1 MTERGDEG
9 VATPGEAFAILG
21 NETRV
26 NILQELAAA
35 GEPLSFTELRNR
47 VGIRQ
52 GAQFNYHLTKLV
64 GHFVAKT
71 ADGYHLRAAGRRVV
85 EAVLAGAVEQGP
97 RLEPSTVDYACH
109 FCGASVEVSYED
121 GTFVLHCPGCLESE
135 AIEDLGG
142 DADDA
147 RGNLARIPFPPAGM
161 AGRSPEEGLRAAAT
175 WVHLKA
181 VALSSGVCPGCSAA
195 VSYTIQACTEH
206 EPGTDGVCDRC
217 EHVHAVKLDYTC
229 PNCHAEFHHPLV
241 MALLSTPEVLAFVG
255 SHGLNVTSRGL
266 DWGWVYEEDVL
277 STDPFEGR
285 FTLTIDGD
293 TLTVTVDEHL
303 DVVDAST

>member
-1 MTERGDEG
+1 MTERGEEG
-9 VATPGEAFAILG
+9 LATPGEAFGILG

-64 GHFVAKT
+64 GHFVQKT
-71 ADGYHLRAAGRRVV
+71 ADGYALRQAGRRVV

-97 RLEPSTVDYACH
+97 HLEPTTVDYPCH
-109 FCGASVEVSYED
+109 FCGTSVEVSYED
-121 GTFVLHCPGCLESE
+121 GTFVLHCPGCLENE
-135 AIEDLGG
+135 AIEDRGA
-142 DADDA
+142 DADTA
-147 RGNLARIPFPPAGM
+147 RGNLARISFPPAGL
-161 AGRSPEEGLRAAAT
+161 AGRSPTEGFRAAAT

-195 VSYTIQACTEH
+195 VSYTIRACTEH
-206 EPGTDGVCDRC
+206 ELGTDSVCLHC

-229 PNCHAEFHHPLV
+229 PNCHAEFHHPVV
-241 MALLSTPEVLAFVG
+241 MSLLSTPEVLAFVG
-255 SHGLNVTSRGL
+255 GHGLNVTSMGL
-266 DWGWVYEEDVL
+266 DWGWVYEEEVL
-277 STDPFEGR
+277 STEPFEGR
-285 FTLTIDGD
+285 FTIGIDD
-293 TLTVTVDEHL
+293 DHLTLTLDEHL
-303 DVVDAST
+303 NVVDAST